1 MSHEAH
7 RFHTRV
13 LEAADAIAGA
23 SKIRRFP
30 LIGKVLVTSVSHVK
44 EILDGD
50 GVTVGKAT
58 RLNDAISATTGVH
71 SIIAPPRS
79 EGGQHA
85 LEIRQ
90 AIGDFIHQK
99 NRQYLENLGSITTD
113 LAQKIRNA
121 GRLHDVYRAIH
132 STYIEALLSVLSPVP
147 QSRMPR
153 LQHEII
159 GLSAELG
166 TKTLLGSVGG
176 EWMITTM
183 RGDRRH
189 RRAELDIWLDE
200 IVAKNRGLWDL
211 RRDGALSK
219 AFLRD
224 NLLLMTGAGTTSP
237 AATATWTIYDAGT
250 DQRDM
255 QRLSLAKSK
264 WGMTGVMAQTLR
276 RHPFGFVLNRQALQN
291 FSIGGQDIRKG
302 DEIWMVTVPRR
313 AHTQSE
319 VPEEDDLFG
328 ANFGHGPR
336 SCVGQ
341 GLGIM
346 AYGRFM
352 NVWVDQIKDWRVTKN
367 PRSPIY
373 YPTLKPDR
381 MDVEVR

>member
-7 RFHTRV
+7 RFHTRI
-13 LEAADAIAGA
+13 LEAADALAGDR
-23 SKIRRFP
+23 KIRRFP

-58 RLNDAISATTGVH
+58 RLNDAIAATTGTH
-71 SIIAPPRS
+71 SLIAPP
-79 EGGQHA
+79 ETLGGQHGM
-85 LEIRQ
+85 EIRQ
-90 AIGDFIHQK
+90 LIGQFIHQK
-99 NRQYLENLGSITTD
+99 NREYLENLGSITTA
-113 LAQKIRNA
+113 LSQKVRNA

-132 STYIEALLSVLSPVP
+132 STYIEALLSVFAPVS

-166 TKTLLGSVGG
+166 TKMLLGSVGG
-176 EWMITTM
+176 EWMITAM
-183 RGDRRH
+183 HGSRRY
-189 RRAELDIWLDE
+189 RRAELDVWVDD
-200 IVAKNRGLWDL
+200 IVAQNKGLWDL
-211 RRDGALSK
+211 SRDGALSK

-255 QRLSLAKSK
+255 QRLRLAKPK
-264 WGMTGVMAQTLR
+264 WEMTGVMAQTLR
-276 RHPFGFVLNRQALQN
+276 RHPFGFVLNRLALQN
-291 FSIGGQDIRKG
+291 FSVGGQDIRKG

-313 AHTQSE
+313 AHTQKDIPDE
-319 VPEEDDLFG
+319 NDLFG
-328 ANFGHGPR
+328 TQFGHGPR

-346 AYGRFM
+346 AFGRFM

-367 PRSPIY
+367 PRSPLY
-373 YPTLKPDR
+373 YPTLKPDS
-381 MDVEVR
+381 MDIVVG